1 MNREKLKEIIKIL
14 IFIQD
19 IDKKELASRV
29 SFSYP
34 ALNDFLVRHSKM
46 TLEHI
51 DEIFKALDFNF
62 AMAIILSEK
71 NLSRKELIRQILDL

>member
-1 MNREKLKEIIKIL
+1 MNREKLKDIIKIL
-14 IFIQD
+14 MFIQD
-19 IDKKELASRV
+19 IDKKELSSKV
-29 SFSYP
+29 GFSYS